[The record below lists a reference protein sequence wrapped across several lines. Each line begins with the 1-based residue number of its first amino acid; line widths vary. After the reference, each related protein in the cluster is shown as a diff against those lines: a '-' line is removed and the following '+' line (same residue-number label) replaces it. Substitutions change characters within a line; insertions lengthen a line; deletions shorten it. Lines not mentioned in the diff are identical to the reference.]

1 MFSELERYYESYR
14 EKFDY
19 LSRKIG
25 PIALINNTFKYFS
38 SKSNIL
44 LKLLSNND
52 SGSAI
57 KWFNDLKRA
66 ARAGEALTTD
76 PQL

>member
-1 MFSELERYYESYR
+1 
-14 EKFDY
+14 
-19 LSRKIG
+19 
-25 PIALINNTFKYFS
+25 LINNTFKYFS

-44 LKLLSNND
+44 LKLLSNSD
-52 SGSAI
+52 SNGAI

-76 PQL
+76 PQLEI